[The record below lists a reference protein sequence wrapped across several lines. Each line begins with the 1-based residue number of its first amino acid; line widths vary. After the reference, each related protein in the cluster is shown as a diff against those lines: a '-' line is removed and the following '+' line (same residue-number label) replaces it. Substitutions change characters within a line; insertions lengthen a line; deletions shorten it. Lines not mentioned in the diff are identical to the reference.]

1 MLPFKSGVHRVIL
14 FACPFCNERLL
25 KCTERTHCTA
35 GLHTKLGSLLQK
47 LKRYGDAMEHFRLAL
62 RFGLVW
68 LGATN
73 HMTTLYVIRPC
84 SSHYGWGGG
93 GGGGGGGPGI
103 QASNLTNTTFY
114 IPHKEPDN
122 LPNVKSITHLSHAYI
137 FIQLS
142 FCTLEKKKEEIF

>member
-1 MLPFKSGVHRVIL
+1 MSYDHAAHI
-14 FACPFCNERLL
+14 
-25 KCTERTHCTA
+25 
-35 GLHTKLGSLLQK
+35 
-47 LKRYGDAMEHFRLAL
+47 M
-62 RFGLVW
+62 
-68 LGATN
+68 
-73 HMTTLYVIRPC
+73 
-84 SSHYGWGGG
+84 

-142 FCTLEKKKEEIF
+142 FCTLEKKRRNFLTQC